1 MNYRISIVASVLA
14 TCVAIGVAQSLHG
27 EPRTRSR
34 SACLERADRPT
45 ADELT
50 IREAAARG
58 LLAYS
63 GIKSADP
70 RPEEELTPELIAYGA
85 F

>member
-1 MNYRISIVASVLA
+1 MTYRISVAAAVLA

-27 EPRTRSR
+27 EPQTPSR
-34 SACLERADRPT
+34 SACSRFDPPS
-45 ADELT
+45 ADESA

-70 RPEEELTPELIAYGA
+70 EPEGLAPDLIAYGA